1 MYLIAALDSA
11 ELHDPYADTTAMKDF
26 PFGLWRMT
34 RLHTT
39 LWKTAK
45 TSPIH
50 VLLKQ
55 CLCESDWQSKT
66 LATTNIQVNM
76 HCTSIRSKYTQ
87 HTKEEDAKWNPWQC
101 KKQLIEESS
110 LPTPTGDSAGEAKR
124 LQVVKLQ
131 SENPEKLVTNALDN
145 PKRHCIGFLEIRRV
159 EAENIPRQ
167 RTRTNHGSRC
177 QSSRSWRSQIV
188 TFLWRARQAKMGT
201 KESTSDLGSQ
211 VLQNSCKIDR
221 CTGSHTF
228 RVLPCLQKPR
238 NPPHRKLKTRLL
250 RPGHCLWSLCLPP
263 PSSTCSCS
271 CCWTHL
277 SVSLKKTRR
286 KPRRLSL
293 TPQKTPSTLR
303 KTYATQLQKSSETR
317 KLDAISQVRAHWKR
331 RKLYFNRLRFT
342 EGTRRK
348 RNQETT
354 NPTKRK
360 TKTNRIRLH
369 HGRSSDRRSE
379 NRPHP
384 PKKKGKKIPRKRMP
398 RSKISRKA
406 SQRRLSIW
414 SLRPPN
420 PRLRVRF
427 LLGYCHHVRIWLVLI
442 WSEANL
448 FLQRRREI
456 WAPHFTAANL
466 CCWWWRWWR
475 SCSSR
480 RRRRRRTWWW
490 WWLWGFWIM
499 VMDRWRREGVQ
510 LLE

>member
-1 MYLIAALDSA
+1 MWDLIQIKYWAIVVLKRRESVYLIAALDSA

-34 RLHTT
+34 WLQTT
-39 LWKTAK
+39 LWTTAK

-55 CLCESDWQSKT
+55 CLSDSDWQSKT

-87 HTKEEDAKWNPWQC
+87 HTKEEDVKWNPWQC
-101 KKQLIEESS
+101 KKQLIEEYP
-110 LPTPTGDSAGEAKR
+110 LPTPTGDSAGETKR

-159 EAENIPRQ
+159 ETENIPRQ

-271 CCWTHL
+271 CRWTHL
-277 SVSLKKTRR
+277 SLSEKNKKKASPTLTHTTENSVYSPENLCHTTSKEFRDLKTQRDLTSPCSLEQKETLFQQIALYRGHEKKT
-286 KPRRLSL
+286 KPR
-293 TPQKTPSTLR
+293 
-303 KTYATQLQKSSETR
+303 
-317 KLDAISQVRAHWKR
+317 
-331 RKLYFNRLRFT
+331 N
-342 EGTRRK
+342 
-348 RNQETT
+348 NQS
-354 NPTKRK
+354 N
-360 TKTNRIRLH
+360 
-369 HGRSSDRRSE
+369 
-379 NRPHP
+379 
-384 PKKKGKKIPRKRMP
+384 
-398 RSKISRKA
+398 
-406 SQRRLSIW
+406 
-414 SLRPPN
+414 
-420 PRLRVRF
+420 
-427 LLGYCHHVRIWLVLI
+427 
-442 WSEANL
+442 
-448 FLQRRREI
+448 
-456 WAPHFTAANL
+456 
-466 CCWWWRWWR
+466 
-475 SCSSR
+475 
-480 RRRRRRTWWW
+480 
-490 WWLWGFWIM
+490 
-499 VMDRWRREGVQ
+499 
-510 LLE
+510 

>member
-1 MYLIAALDSA
+1 MWDLIQIKYWAIVVLKRRESVYLIAALDSA

-34 RLHTT
+34 WLQTT
-39 LWKTAK
+39 LWTTAK

-55 CLCESDWQSKT
+55 CLCDSDWQSKT

-101 KKQLIEESS
+101 KKQLIEEYP
-110 LPTPTGDSAGEAKR
+110 LPTPTGDSAGETKR

-159 EAENIPRQ
+159 ETENIPRH

-271 CCWTHL
+271 CRWTHL
-277 SVSLKKTRR
+277 SLSEKNKKKASPTLTHTTENSVYSPENLCHTTSKEFRDLKTQRDLTSPCSLEQKETLFQQIALYRGHEKKT
-286 KPRRLSL
+286 KPR
-293 TPQKTPSTLR
+293 
-303 KTYATQLQKSSETR
+303 
-317 KLDAISQVRAHWKR
+317 
-331 RKLYFNRLRFT
+331 N
-342 EGTRRK
+342 
-348 RNQETT
+348 NQS
-354 NPTKRK
+354 N
-360 TKTNRIRLH
+360 
-369 HGRSSDRRSE
+369 
-379 NRPHP
+379 
-384 PKKKGKKIPRKRMP
+384 
-398 RSKISRKA
+398 
-406 SQRRLSIW
+406 
-414 SLRPPN
+414 
-420 PRLRVRF
+420 
-427 LLGYCHHVRIWLVLI
+427 
-442 WSEANL
+442 
-448 FLQRRREI
+448 
-456 WAPHFTAANL
+456 
-466 CCWWWRWWR
+466 
-475 SCSSR
+475 
-480 RRRRRRTWWW
+480 
-490 WWLWGFWIM
+490 
-499 VMDRWRREGVQ
+499 
-510 LLE
+510 